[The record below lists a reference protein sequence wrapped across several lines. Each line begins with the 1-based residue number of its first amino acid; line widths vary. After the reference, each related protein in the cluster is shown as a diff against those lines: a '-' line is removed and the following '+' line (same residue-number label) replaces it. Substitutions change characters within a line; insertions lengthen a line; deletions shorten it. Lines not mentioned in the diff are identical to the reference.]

1 MECWRDSLKFTV
13 VLLQEGLISR
23 TQTILII
30 FTSLKKNTYQL
41 QQVVSVFFFFFFSS
55 SMQTLSC
62 VVWDLVPWPGIEP
75 RPPTLGEQS
84 INHQRSSHFIALWC
98 IQSTSTY
105 IQPFVWYSTVETSI
119 FVWTRL
125 IATWLEI
132 QFISLKLLN
141 FIFCKMEIIF
151 HRIAV
156 GLQWN
161 YTFMTCWKHIKRA
174 IRLLGDAL

>member
-1 MECWRDSLKFTV
+1 MLKGFTEIHRSTFSGGHD
-13 VLLQEGLISR
+13 LQNTDNINNIYQFKKKYISVAAGG
-23 TQTILII
+23 IC
-30 FTSLKKNTYQL
+30 
-41 QQVVSVFFFFFFSS
+41 FFYLFIFSS
-55 SMQTLSC
+55 SMQTFSC
-62 VVWDLVPWPGIEP
+62 VMWDLVPWPGIEP

-119 FVWTRL
+119 FVWTRP

-156 GLQWN
+156 GLKWN